1 MKHEEIKTCFD
12 FKFMPLKLIFVCLQ
26 RNIKMW
32 QGEECKIGKKNGM
45 EDWKKKWERLK
56 MSCVNAKW
64 ILSRRA
70 VCKVMKVLWLE
81 KGNMKWFLQS
91 NWEAT
96 HLKKIVARIRQ
107 LASLQ
112 EGK

>member
-1 MKHEEIKTCFD
+1 MFRIHV
-12 FKFMPLKLIFVCLQ
+12 LKLIFVCLQ
-26 RNIKMW
+26 RNIKYVAGW
-32 QGEECKIGKKNGM
+32 KNAKREEKWIKWM

-96 HLKKIVARIRQ
+96 HLKKNSCKDKTACKSARREIK
-107 LASLQ
+107 
-112 EGK
+112 EN